1 MEVILTLCQHETMG
15 ALAHLPHPGLSGEEQ
30 LETRSL
36 LHGQLQ
42 NKLLGLHLLQLV
54 IYYRLKIVSTMMK
67 TTAYKTK
74 SGFPCLWKAN
84 STLFVGVIKQPA
96 AQQAGIPV
104 TSRLDAAAV

>member
-1 MEVILTLCQHETMG
+1 
-15 ALAHLPHPGLSGEEQ
+15 
-30 LETRSL
+30 
-36 LHGQLQ
+36 
-42 NKLLGLHLLQLV
+42 
-54 IYYRLKIVSTMMK
+54 MMK

-84 STLFVGVIKQPA
+84 STLFVDVIKQPA